1 MNSTSDAGFGP
12 VLAVRSL
19 LSDLTVPYWIAGG
32 WAIDLAVGRV
42 TRDHADVDIMLLERD
57 EHALRTDLTEV
68 DVQLIGQDR
77 RPGPW
82 PAGTEPG
89 PRRPI
94 TAAGR
99 LVLHSKNLP
108 LPTEVLL
115 ASAVRAFWVHHRGVR
130 CVRRPL
136 AEITCHRDGIP
147 FLAPEVV
154 LLFKSRSKTDR
165 DRRDVQTALPILNA
179 EQRSWLRDTLEHLPR
194 GQTAPVPR
202 SSRLDVP
209 ESRQSPARCA
219 SVPAGQV
226 VPRPDGDT

>member
-1 MNSTSDAGFGP
+1 MNSTSNAGFGP

-68 DVQLIGQDR
+68 DVQPTGRDR
-77 RPGPW
+77 QPGPW
-82 PAGTEPG
+82 PAGW
-89 PRRPI
+89 RL
-94 TAAGR
+94 TASAGR

-115 ASAVRAFWVHHRGVR
+115 ASAVGAFWVYHRGPR
-130 CVRRPL
+130 CIRRPL
-136 AEITCHRDGIP
+136 AGITRSRDGIP

-154 LLFKSRSKTDR
+154 LLFKSRSKTDK
-165 DRRDVQTALPILNA
+165 DQHDDETAQSVLNA
-179 EQRSWLRDTLEHLPR
+179 EQRSWLQDTLEHLPP
-194 GQTAPVPR
+194 GHTAPVPR
-202 SSRLDVP
+202 
-209 ESRQSPARCA
+209 
-219 SVPAGQV
+219 G
-226 VPRPDGDT
+226 

>member
-1 MNSTSDAGFGP
+1 MNSTSNAGFGP

-42 TRDHADVDIMLLERD
+42 TRDHADIDIMLLERD

-68 DVQLIGQDR
+68 DVQLIGHDGQ
-77 RPGPW
+77 PGPW

-94 TAAGR
+94 PAPGR

-115 ASAVRAFWVHHRGVR
+115 ASAVGAFWVHHRGVR

-147 FLAPEVV
+147 FLAPEVL

-165 DRRDVQTALPILNA
+165 DRRDVQTALPVLNA

-202 SSRLDVP
+202 SSRLEVP
-209 ESRQSPARCA
+209 ESRP
-219 SVPAGQV
+219 
-226 VPRPDGDT
+226 